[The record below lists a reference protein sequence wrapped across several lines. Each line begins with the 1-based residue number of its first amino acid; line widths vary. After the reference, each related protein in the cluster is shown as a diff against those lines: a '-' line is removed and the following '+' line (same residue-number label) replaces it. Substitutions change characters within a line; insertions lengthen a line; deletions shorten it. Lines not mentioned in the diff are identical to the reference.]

1 MEFATVFPNRKA
13 LLCVVH
19 VSNLEQVL
27 RNVGIAAECGADGVF
42 LIDQNASGSTDEL
55 LTYYAA
61 AQREFSNF
69 WIGVN
74 FLSCR
79 VDPQRAIR
87 FMPRQVDGL
96 WLDDV
101 RYQEESPNPLS
112 EVIDVAH
119 AWRMQKTYRRTNA
132 LLFGGV
138 AFKGCVKVSNPSA
151 AACAVAPY
159 VDVVTTS
166 GPSTGQPPSVGKIQ
180 SMREAIGQKPLVIA
194 SGMKCENIRSYIPYA
209 DGFLVA
215 TGISRTPTEFNRV
228 LVERM
233 VKLLPGHN

>member
-1 MEFATVFPNRKA
+1 MEFAKVFPNRKA

-19 VSNLEQVL
+19 VDNLEQVL
-27 RNVGIAAECGADGVF
+27 RNVRIAQDSGADGVF
-42 LIDQNASGSTDEL
+42 LIDHKANGSTDEL

-61 AQREFSNF
+61 AQHEFPHF
-69 WIGVN
+69 WIGLN

-79 VDPQRAIR
+79 ADPQRAIR
-87 FMPRQVDGL
+87 FMPRQVSGL
-96 WLDDV
+96 WVDDV
-101 RYQEESPNPLS
+101 RYQEDAPNPLS

-138 AFKGCVKVSNPSA
+138 AFKGCVKVSNPPA
-151 AACAVAPY
+151 AASAVAPY

-166 GPSTGQPPSVGKIQ
+166 GPATGQPPSIGKIQ
-180 SMREAIGQKPLVIA
+180 SMRQAIGQKPLVIA
-194 SGMKCENIRSYIPYA
+194 SGMTCENIRSFVPYA

-215 TGISRTPTEFNRV
+215 TGISRTSTEFNRV

-233 VKLLPGHN
+233 AKLLPGHG